1 MTVEALKAFIPQLLS
16 RLYMEMLIYGN
27 VTRDRARQ
35 LTDIVT
41 STLAEHAKTKS
52 LLPSQQ
58 RRYREV
64 QMPDG
69 RFI

>member
-1 MTVEALKAFIPQLLS
+1 MEALKAFIPHLLS
-16 RLYMEMLIYGN
+16 RLYMEMLVYGN
-27 VTRDRARQ
+27 VSRDRARQ
-35 LTDIVT
+35 ITDIVT
-41 STLAEHAKTKS
+41 STLKEKAKTKS

-69 RFI
+69 RF